1 MKVFEGIVTSAKLNK
16 TVTVKVSR
24 YFLHPLYKKR
34 IKLTKKFLCHDEIGV
49 KEGETVSIQ
58 ECRPISAQKHFIVLK
73 MLKGATEATKSGVGI
88 AEEKKKAN
96 KTSKEVKTAQEV
108 KNEAKV
114 VEKVVEKKLEKLT
127 EVKSA
132 VIQQVKVKPAEAAKK
147 PAKVT
152 KKK

>member
-16 TVTVKVSR
+16 TVTVKVAR

-58 ECRPISAQKHFIVLK
+58 ECRPLSAHKHFIVLK
-73 MLKGATEATKSGVGI
+73 MIKGATEAVKSGVGMK
-88 AEEKKKAN
+88 EEVEKVRKVS
-96 KTSKEVKTAQEV
+96 TSKEVKPKEV
-108 KNEAKV
+108 QLV
-114 VEKVVEKKLEKLT
+114 STEKKLIKTEKPV
-127 EVKSA
+127 E
-132 VIQQVKVKPAEAAKK
+132 KK
-147 PAKVT
+147 PAKIT

>member
-49 KEGETVSIQ
+49 KEGELVSIQ
-58 ECRPISAQKHFIVLK
+58 ECRPMSAQKHFIVMKKLK
-73 MLKGATEATKSGVGI
+73 DATEAIKSGVETK
-88 AEEKKKAN
+88 EELKKVN
-96 KTSKEVKTAQEV
+96 KTAKEMKAM
-108 KNEAKV
+108 KV
-114 VEKVVEKKLEKLT
+114 VEKVVKKKVEKPE
-127 EVKSA
+127 
-132 VIQQVKVKPAEAAKK
+132 K
-147 PAKVT
+147 PAKVA

>member
-16 TVTVKVSR
+16 TVTVKVAR

-58 ECRPISAQKHFIVLK
+58 ECRPISTHKHFIVLK
-73 MLKGATEATKSGVGI
+73 MMKGATEATKSGIGMK
-88 AEEKKKAN
+88 EEVEKAN
-96 KTSKEVKTAQEV
+96 KTAKEMKVV
-108 KNEAKV
+108 KV
-114 VEKVVEKKLEKLT
+114 VEKVVKKKVEKP
-127 EVKSA
+127 
-132 VIQQVKVKPAEAAKK
+132 VKPAKI
-147 PAKVT
+147 T

>member
-16 TVTVKVSR
+16 TVTVKVAR

-58 ECRPISAQKHFIVLK
+58 ECRPLSAHKHFIVLK
-73 MLKGATEATKSGVGI
+73 MIKGATEATKSGVGMK
-88 AEEKKKAN
+88 EEVEKVN
-96 KTSKEVKTAQEV
+96 KTSKEVKTVVTEKKPIKTDKHV
-108 KNEAKV
+108 K
-114 VEKVVEKKLEKLT
+114 VEKV
-127 EVKSA
+127 
-132 VIQQVKVKPAEAAKK
+132 KV
-147 PAKVT
+147 V